1 MGRPRYEMGDATAR
15 DRIVA
20 AWWSMLAR
28 VPLQDLTVRG
38 VSSEAGVNHN
48 TFYRHFENIEDL
60 AKEAFNELVL
70 THVPEIL
77 LCGNGGIPILSPSQL
92 DNLGKARLYASSKST
107 LLEGILCD
115 GLENAW
121 LCAAGVG
128 REDLT
133 NEQKMDCDVI
143 FNGFVHALAS
153 EEFDVGGDLISN
165 MLSRP
170 LGQGMLKTL
179 EGIAREE
186 SRARIK
192 G

>member
-1 MGRPRYEMGDATAR
+1 MGRPRYEMGDITAR

-20 AWWSMLAR
+20 AWWSMLASE
-28 VPLQDLTVRG
+28 PLQNLTVRG

-77 LCGNGGIPILSPSQL
+77 LCGNGSIPILSPSQVDSL
-92 DNLGKARLYASSKST
+92 RKVRLYASSKST

-115 GLENAW
+115 GLENTW

-128 REDLT
+128 HEDLT
-133 NEQKMDCDVI
+133 NEQKMDCGVI
-143 FNGFVHALAS
+143 FNGLVHALGS
-153 EEFDVGGDLISN
+153 EEFDVRGDLISN

-179 EGIAREE
+179 EGIAQENSKTR
-186 SRARIK
+186 SK
-192 G
+192 N